1 MTERSLSYE
10 PQASAEHWT
19 VESVLKT
26 AGRWTGR
33 WTVESVLKTAV
44 CWTGRWTV
52 ESVLA
57 TAGHSGPSSADA
69 AFDLTLKQWRLF

>member
-10 PQASAEHWT
+10 SQASAEHWT

-33 WTVESVLKTAV
+33 WTVESVLATA
-44 CWTGRWTV
+44 GRWTV

>member
-33 WTVESVLKTAV
+33 WTVESVL
-44 CWTGRWTV
+44 
-52 ESVLA
+52 A